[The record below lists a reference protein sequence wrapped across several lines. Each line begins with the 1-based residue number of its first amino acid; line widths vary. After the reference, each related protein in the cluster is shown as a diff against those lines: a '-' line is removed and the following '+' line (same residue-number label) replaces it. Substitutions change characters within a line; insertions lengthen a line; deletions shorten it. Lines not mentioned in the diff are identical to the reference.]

1 METQYIIKYSTS
13 TDENKIDSYV
23 ELKKNKNNIPIIT
36 IRTHKDLSDK
46 SNETLLYKFMTNN
59 FATFTFDD
67 NLRQCTLCY
76 KDFGSDS
83 LLTSIIYFDS
93 SSSSAYSDFKKNFE
107 EYYNT
112 QFETEYYPNG
122 REMYVGEVLYKKDS
136 ENNITSRIPN
146 GKGTMYYNLPNR
158 MVKYTGDFESG
169 LYDGSGIFYS
179 MDGKISLV
187 SKNISSGIPT
197 QKGKLNINYY
207 SFRNVNTEIKDI
219 IEIKFNDIWE
229 KYKITDKD
237 LKRNFVISDN
247 FVNNLASDI
256 LLEDNINITDLIFED
271 KTDSEKYI
279 EIRNMLKL
287 QENKI
292 DEIDKKYKKLIT
304 TQTNIIISFE
314 IISLVL
320 ILFTTIVVGILT

>member
-1 METQYIIKYSTS
+1 METQYIIKFSTS
-13 TDENKIDSYV
+13 TNETKIDGYV
-23 ELKKNKNNIPIIT
+23 ELKKNNNNIPIIT

-67 NLRQCTLCY
+67 NLRQCALCY
-76 KDFGSDS
+76 KDFGSDI
-83 LLTSIIYFDS
+83 LHTPMIYFDS

-112 QFETEYYPNG
+112 KFETEYYPNG
-122 REMYVGEVLYKKDS
+122 REMYIGEVLYKKDS
-136 ENNITSRIPN
+136 ENNVTSRIPN
-146 GKGTMYYNLPNR
+146 GKGTMYYDLPNR

-197 QKGKLNINYY
+197 QKGKLNINYS
-207 SFRNVNTEIKDI
+207 SFQKVNTKTKDVL
-219 IEIKFNDIWE
+219 EIKFNDIWE
-229 KYKITDKD
+229 KYQMTEKD
-237 LKRNFVISDN
+237 MKRMFVISDN
-247 FVNNLASDI
+247 FVNKLASDI
-256 LLEDNINITDLIFED
+256 LLDCNTNIDDLIFGD
-271 KTDSEKYI
+271 KTDNEKYI

-292 DEIDKKYKKLIT
+292 DELDRKYKKLIT
-304 TQTNIIISFE
+304 TQTNIIIRFE
-314 IISLVL
+314 IVSLAL